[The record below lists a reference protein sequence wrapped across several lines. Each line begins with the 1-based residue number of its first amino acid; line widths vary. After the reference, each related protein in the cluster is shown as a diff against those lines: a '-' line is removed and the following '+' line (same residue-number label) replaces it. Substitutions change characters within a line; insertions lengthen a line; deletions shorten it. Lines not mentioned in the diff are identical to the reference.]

1 MGSKSFSLPFFRV
14 SENSFYRGLG
24 VKLNQV
30 FFILFLVIA
39 TTTPASLNPLL
50 CEAFKHKKVCSGR
63 ERGDTL
69 SVNHC
74 VNAVNAF
81 HIQILFCC

>member
-1 MGSKSFSLPFFRV
+1 M

-30 FFILFLVIA
+30 FFVLFLVIA
-39 TTTPASLNPLL
+39 TTTPVSLNPLL
-50 CEAFKHKKVCSGR
+50 CEAFKHKQVCPSGETR
-63 ERGDTL
+63 DTL